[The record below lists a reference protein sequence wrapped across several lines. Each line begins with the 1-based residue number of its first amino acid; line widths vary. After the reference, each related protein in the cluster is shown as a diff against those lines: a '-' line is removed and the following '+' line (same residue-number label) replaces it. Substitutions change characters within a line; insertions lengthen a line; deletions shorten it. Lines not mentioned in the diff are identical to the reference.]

1 VPATSR
7 STPILYS
14 RKYPPANRGQ
24 SQALAGRQISRQQHV
39 QSGIIEQNQVLL
51 DDPVATAETEWRL
64 RKAPVTRINLPIDIA
79 LRDKKYEE
87 LVREQGAFIHTLTE
101 YRPKDP
107 YVEFGI
113 WGEPSKAAGARQ
125 RILHLIDASGRPSRD
140 SRRAEFGAP
149 FFSKIASL
157 TPELRVESEF
167 NWRRDVQKEKFRQ
180 HPPLDMAHHSIG
192 HFHWPN
198 DGDLRPDE
206 VMGKTY
212 EALDP
217 IRMECKCYIV
227 WIDDMS
233 TFRVM
238 GDLEAVK
245 RALHRIRMAYFQIA
259 AQSVIPVH
267 LHVIRVRE
275 GARLSLQVERE
286 PYRGQTCLVSNGD
299 MQPPYLVAPQTRGQC
314 CSEVKLETVRK
325 QAGIH
330 ELQIKHIMTGLKQL
344 QYYRGQMKLSFRL
357 GRLILEQ
364 AWVPKSNNSYSL
376 DEYLTMTKESQFKAR
391 VTDE

>member
-1 VPATSR
+1 L
-7 STPILYS
+7 I
-14 RKYPPANRGQ
+14 
-24 SQALAGRQISRQQHV
+24 
-39 QSGIIEQNQVLL
+39 LL

-64 RKAPVTRINLPIDIA
+64 RKAPVARINLPIDIA

-87 LVREQGAFIHTLTE
+87 LAREQGTFIHTLTDG
-101 YRPKDP
+101 RPENRH
-107 YVEFGI
+107 VEFGI
-113 WGEPSKAAGARQ
+113 WGDPSKAAAARQ
-125 RILHLIDASGRPSRD
+125 RILHLINASTRPSRD
-140 SRRAEFGAP
+140 PRRVESRAP
-149 FFSKIASL
+149 SFSKIASL
-157 TPELRVESEF
+157 TPELRVESET

-180 HPPLDMAHHSIG
+180 HPPLDMAHDSIG

-227 WIDDMS
+227 WIDDTS

-238 GDLEAVK
+238 GDLEQVK

-267 LHVIRVRE
+267 LHVLRVQE
-275 GARLSLQVERE
+275 GARLSLRVKRE

-299 MQPPYLVAPQTRGQC
+299 MPPPYLVAPQARGRY
-314 CSEVKLETVRK
+314 CSEEKLQTVRK

-344 QYYRGQMKLSFRL
+344 HYYRGQIKLRFRL
-357 GRLILEQ
+357 GRLMLEQ
-364 AWVPKSNNSYSL
+364 AWLPKSKNSYSL